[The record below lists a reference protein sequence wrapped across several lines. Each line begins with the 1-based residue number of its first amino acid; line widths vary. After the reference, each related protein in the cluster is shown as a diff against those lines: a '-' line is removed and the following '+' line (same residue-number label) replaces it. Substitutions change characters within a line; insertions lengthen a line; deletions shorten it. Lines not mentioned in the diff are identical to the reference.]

1 MPSIECT
8 RAYAIGVGDG
18 LDHSRLRSLALEAS
32 DSSRKVH
39 GAALSEVVERST
51 RYECPIAALTQ
62 QLSAA
67 RTKIQAGKQAGRQT
81 YIGADPIEAG
91 SLVGA
96 RRRAAVLEVAKVA
109 IDREHRDAG
118 GFGWR
123 TLLQIRLPSLEM
135 RLQEAIGGRE
145 RHELG
150 EREAARHARAA
161 ISQQPHGD
169 DVLGIGPHVDR
180 MRQLPMSP
188 SMRMGERAAV
198 VAKVRSSWLALLL
211 CSRAC
216 GTGRV
221 VQQQQ
226 QRASGRY
233 AFGGRDRLQAA
244 YHDDAARCWMLA
256 VAVAVS
262 IVVSIVLS
270 VMPVV
275 SISIS
280 IAIALA
286 RMTPIALVDL
296 HWLTVQVS
304 IGRSVTVLAIPGAFT
319 VSISVSISI
328 AIVVSVRVALSSS
341 SRKVLVDAQVVLEV
355 VALPM
360 GVISSFIVAVWS
372 VRVVMYRLLRMRWE
386 LLCCLLLAQVR
397 RRERRLVEAAWR
409 MERWL

>member
-1 MPSIECT
+1 MPD
-8 RAYAIGVGDG
+8 RGP
-18 LDHSRLRSLALEAS
+18 HS
-32 DSSRKVH
+32 VQ
-39 GAALSEVVERST
+39 
-51 RYECPIAALTQ
+51 C
-62 QLSAA
+62 SAHKD
-67 RTKIQAGKQAGRQT
+67 TGKQASSQT

-118 GFGWR
+118 GFGRR

-180 MRQLPMSP
+180 MRQLPTSP

-221 VQQQQ
+221 VQQQ
-226 QRASGRY
+226 RASGRY

-256 VAVAVS
+256 VAVAVA
-262 IVVSIVLS
+262 VSIVLSIVVS

-275 SISIS
+275 SISLS
-280 IAIALA
+280 LSIALA
-286 RMTPIALVDL
+286 RMTPIALLLALVDL

>member
-1 MPSIECT
+1 
-8 RAYAIGVGDG
+8 
-18 LDHSRLRSLALEAS
+18 
-32 DSSRKVH
+32 
-39 GAALSEVVERST
+39 
-51 RYECPIAALTQ
+51 
-62 QLSAA
+62 
-67 RTKIQAGKQAGRQT
+67 
-81 YIGADPIEAG
+81 
-91 SLVGA
+91 
-96 RRRAAVLEVAKVA
+96 
-109 IDREHRDAG
+109 
-118 GFGWR
+118 
-123 TLLQIRLPSLEM
+123 
-135 RLQEAIGGRE
+135 
-145 RHELG
+145 
-150 EREAARHARAA
+150 
-161 ISQQPHGD
+161 
-169 DVLGIGPHVDR
+169 
-180 MRQLPMSP
+180 
-188 SMRMGERAAV
+188 
-198 VAKVRSSWLALLL
+198 
-211 CSRAC
+211 
-216 GTGRV
+216 
-221 VQQQQ
+221 
-226 QRASGRY
+226 
-233 AFGGRDRLQAA
+233 
-244 YHDDAARCWMLA
+244 MLA

-360 GVISSFIVAVWS
+360 RVICSFIVAVWS
-372 VRVVMYRLLRMRWE
+372 VREVVMYRLLRMRWE